1 MSRIGIT
8 GNPGVGKHTITNL
21 LTEKIKDS
29 KIVDINKIII
39 SNRTFNFETSEAD
52 LKKTR
57 ELLKELVNSNENLI
71 VVGHLLPYVL
81 KKNELDFIVIL
92 RRSPYSLL
100 ETYKERKYSAKKIHE
115 NIVSEILGI
124 CFYDALRTFVT
135 NKISEIDTTHIN
147 PVDSVKKIIYT
158 YDYKSERQIGIIDW
172 LDLIYKN
179 GDAKRF
185 LM

>member
-1 MSRIGIT
+1 MPKIGIT

-21 LTEKIKDS
+21 LSEKIKCS
-29 KIVDINKIII
+29 KIIDINKIII
-39 SNRTFNFETSEAD
+39 SNKAFNFETFDAD

-57 ELLKELVNSNENLI
+57 ELLKGLIINNENLVI
-71 VVGHLLPYVL
+71 VGHRLPYVI
-81 KKNELDFIVIL
+81 KKNELDFIAIL

-100 ETYKERKYSAKKIHE
+100 EAYKKRKYSTKKIHE
-115 NIVSEILGI
+115 NIISEILGI
-124 CFYDALRTFVT
+124 CFYDTLKIFGPK
-135 NKISEIDTTHIN
+135 KISEIDTTHN
-147 PVDSVKKIIYT
+147 YPEDSVKEIIYT
-158 YDYKSERQIGIIDW
+158 YDYKSERQIGMIDW

>member
-1 MSRIGIT
+1 MPRIGIT

-21 LTEKIKDS
+21 LTEKIKCS
-29 KIVDINKIII
+29 KIIDINKIII
-39 SNRTFNFETSEAD
+39 SNKAFNFETFDAD

-57 ELLKELVNSNENLI
+57 ELLKGLINNNDNLI
-71 VVGHLLPYVL
+71 IVGHLLPYVI
-81 KKNELDFIVIL
+81 KRNELDFIVIL

-100 ETYKERKYSAKKIHE
+100 ETYKKRKYSTKKIHE

-124 CFYDALRTFVT
+124 CFYDTLRTFGT
-135 NKISEIDTTHIN
+135 KKISEIDTTYN
-147 PVDSVKKIIYT
+147 DPEDSVKKIIYT

-172 LDLIYKN
+172 LDLVYKN